1 MDFNK
6 KLSIIIVNYN
16 TKDLVLQC
24 LNSVANLSINTDY
37 EVFVV
42 DNNSS
47 DGSAQTIKAL
57 MPWVNLIENH
67 ENLGFAKANNQAIK
81 LARGEY
87 ILLLNPD
94 TKNVERAI
102 EKTLEFIENHSEI
115 DAITCRVELA
125 NGELDWACHRGFP
138 TPWASFSYFV
148 GLEKI
153 FPKSK
158 LFGQYHLTYLSLDK
172 PHEIEVPSG
181 CFFMVRRKVVEKVG
195 LLDESYFMYGED
207 VDWAYRIKKA
217 GGKIYFYPDA
227 KIIHYKGCSSGIKKE
242 TQEKTFINKTTKINA
257 VNYFYDA
264 MKIFY
269 NKHYK
274 TKYPFFINWLV
285 YLGIEIKRGVSLIR
299 LRV

>member
-1 MDFNK
+1 MN
-6 KLSIIIVNYN
+6 SIVNIG
-16 TKDLVLQC
+16 TDK
-24 LNSVANLSINTDY
+24 DY

-42 DNNSS
+42 DNGSS
-47 DGSAQTIKAL
+47 DDSAQSIKSL
-57 MPWVNLIENH
+57 MPWVKLIENK
-67 ENLGFAKANNQAIK
+67 ENLGFAKANNQAIQ
-81 LARGEY
+81 LAQGEY

-94 TKNVERAI
+94 TENIDNGI
-102 EKTLEFIENHSEI
+102 EKTLNFMDKHPEI

-125 NGELDWACHRGFP
+125 DGKPDWACHRGFP
-138 TPWASFSYFV
+138 TPWASFCYFL

-158 LFGQYHLTYLSLDK
+158 LFGQYHLTYLALNE
-172 PHEIEVPSG
+172 PHEIDVPSG
-181 CFFMVRRKVVEKVG
+181 CFFMVRRKVIEKVG
-195 LLDESYFMYGED
+195 LLDEAYFMYGED

-242 TQEKTFINKTTKINA
+242 TQKKTAVSKATKIKA
-257 VNYFYDA
+257 VNCFYDA

-269 NKHYK
+269 KKHYK
-274 TKYPFFINWLV
+274 TKYPFFINWLI
-285 YLGIEIKRGVSLIR
+285 YLGIEIKRQISLLC